1 MSEEHRETVAVP
13 IDNTRQ
19 SAINVRQHTQVLPM
33 NINRNEPILIITQSQ
48 PENIVIN
55 NKKIVYDRARNVKIL
70 SCIDIV
76 FLTLNLIFSLVE
88 KNIFWIFFLLTPC
101 CVSGYIG
108 ARQYKKWYIIAYTFY
123 LIIMC
128 FYYFGLIFVYR
139 SLLFL
144 VIFGVELFFAV
155 YTYNL
160 FNSMKNLNENE
171 LQELRDGWY
180 PIEI

>member
-1 MSEEHRETVAVP
+1 
-13 IDNTRQ
+13 
-19 SAINVRQHTQVLPM
+19 
-33 NINRNEPILIITQSQ
+33 
-48 PENIVIN
+48 
-55 NKKIVYDRARNVKIL
+55 
-70 SCIDIV
+70 
-76 FLTLNLIFSLVE
+76 
-88 KNIFWIFFLLTPC
+88 
-101 CVSGYIG
+101 
-108 ARQYKKWYIIAYTFY
+108 
-123 LIIMC
+123 MC